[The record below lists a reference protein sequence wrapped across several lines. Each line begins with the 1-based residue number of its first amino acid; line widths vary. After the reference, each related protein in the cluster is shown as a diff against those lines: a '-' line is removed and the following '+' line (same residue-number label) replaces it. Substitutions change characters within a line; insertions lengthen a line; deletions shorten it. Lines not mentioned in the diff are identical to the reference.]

1 MTLTQVLYAL
11 EVARCQNFS
20 KAAENLYLSQPA
32 LSLQIKKLEGELGYA
47 LFSRTPQG
55 IFLTEAGQNFC
66 AHAYPVAEAWRRFQE
81 NVGVQKPYFRRL
93 RIGMG
98 SRVYSNGLF
107 QEVVRFFDSHPE
119 LEVTFITE
127 AGQDFLAGLR
137 SGALDLALDRMP
149 PDNLM
154 RDRKLYFRISLI
166 CERQCVLMSFNDPH
180 SKLKGLS
187 LPDLQGCTM
196 MSGLENSMEDRTLR
210 ETCRKHGITLRRI
223 YHSDGIDTNM
233 RLVRDGS
240 GVILGPESF
249 ASYFGVAAVP
259 LVPKQTVCLS
269 FICLRQNAD
278 RPEIRLLCRHLQEV
292 CRKRLETEQ
301 GGAENHGTL
310 GSV

>member
-32 LSLQIKKLEGELGYA
+32 LSLQIKKLENELGYA

-55 IFLTEAGQNFC
+55 IFLTEAGRNFC
-66 AHAYPVAEAWRRFQE
+66 AHAAPVSESWKLFQE
-81 NVGVQKPYFRRL
+81 NVVTQKPSFRRL
-93 RIGMG
+93 RVGMG

-107 QEVVRFFDSHPE
+107 QDVVRFFDSHPN
-119 LEVTFITE
+119 LEVTFVTE
-127 AGQDFLAGLR
+127 AGQDFLTGLR
-137 SGALDLALDRMP
+137 DGALDLALDRMP

-154 RDRKLYFRISLI
+154 RDRKLYYRTSLI
-166 CERQCVLMSFNDPH
+166 CERQCVLMSADDPH
-180 SKLKGLS
+180 SRLS
-187 LPDLQGCTM
+187 SLSFPDLQGCTM

-210 ETCRKHGITLRRI
+210 EVCRKHNITLRRI

-259 LVPKQTVCLS
+259 LIPRQTVCLD

-278 RPEIRLLCRHLQEV
+278 RPEIRLLCRHLQEI
-292 CRKRLETEQ
+292 CRQRMAARQEAL
-301 GGAENHGTL
+301 HGSM
-310 GSV
+310 GSLQ

>member
-32 LSLQIKKLEGELGYA
+32 LSLQIKKLENELGYT

-55 IFLTEAGQNFC
+55 IFLTDAGEDFC
-66 AHAYPVAEAWRRFQE
+66 AHAAPAADAWKRFQE
-81 NVGVQKPYFRRL
+81 DVGARKVFLRRL

-107 QEVVRFFDSHPE
+107 QEVVRFFDAHPE
-119 LEVTFITE
+119 MEVTFVTE
-127 AGQDFLAGLR
+127 AGQDFLTGLR
-137 SGALDLALDRMP
+137 NGALDLALDRMP
-149 PDNLM
+149 PDSLL
-154 RDRKLYFRISLI
+154 RDRKLYYRTSLI
-166 CERQCVLMSFNDPH
+166 CERQCVLMSHNDPN
-180 SKLKGLS
+180 SRLGGLS
-187 LPDLQGCTM
+187 FSDLQGCTM

-210 ETCRKHGITLRRI
+210 ETCRKHNITLRRI
-223 YHSDGIDTNM
+223 YHSDGIETNM

-240 GVILGPESF
+240 GIILGPESF

-259 LVPKQTVCLS
+259 LLPKQMVCLD

-278 RPEIRLLCRHLQEV
+278 RPEIRLLCRHLQEI
-292 CRKRLETEQ
+292 CRQRMAARQEEL
-301 GGAENHGTL
+301 HGNM
-310 GSV
+310 GSL

>member
-32 LSLQIKKLEGELGYA
+32 LSLQIKKLESELGYA

-55 IFLTEAGQNFC
+55 IFLTEAGRSFC
-66 AHAYPVAEAWRRFQE
+66 AHARPVAEDWKRFQE
-81 NVGVQKPYFRRL
+81 NVGAQRSCSRRL

-107 QEVVRFFDSHPE
+107 QEVVRFFDTHPE
-119 LEVTFITE
+119 LEVTFVTE

-137 SGALDLALDRMP
+137 NGALELALDRMP
-149 PDNLM
+149 PDNLT
-154 RDRKLYFRISLI
+154 RERKLYYRTSLI
-166 CERQCVLMSFNDPH
+166 CERQCVLMSIDNPH
-180 SKLKGLS
+180 SRLRGLS
-187 LPDLQGCTM
+187 FLDLQGCTM
-196 MSGLENSMEDRTLR
+196 MSGLENSMEDRILR
-210 ETCRKHGITLRRI
+210 EDCRKHNITLRRI

-240 GVILGPESF
+240 GIILGPESF
-249 ASYFGVAAVP
+249 AAYFGVAAVP
-259 LVPKQTVCLS
+259 LIPMQTVCLD
-269 FICLRQNAD
+269 FICLRQNAG

-292 CRKRLETEQ
+292 CRRRTA
-301 GGAENHGTL
+301 AEKERNNGTVE
-310 GSV
+310 SV